1 MLMRYADPSRADVQN
16 VLQSFTGAFLA
27 LADVD

>member
-1 MLMRYADPSRADVQN
+1 MLMRYADLSKADLQN
-16 VLQSFTGAFLA
+16 VLQSFTGGFLA